1 MYVLQTLMKM
11 NNMYITYR
19 GGNDSLLPCVYVLV
33 YLQHT
38 TLSFKKGIFFNFPPG

>member
-38 TLSFKKGIFFNFPPG
+38 AQKVK